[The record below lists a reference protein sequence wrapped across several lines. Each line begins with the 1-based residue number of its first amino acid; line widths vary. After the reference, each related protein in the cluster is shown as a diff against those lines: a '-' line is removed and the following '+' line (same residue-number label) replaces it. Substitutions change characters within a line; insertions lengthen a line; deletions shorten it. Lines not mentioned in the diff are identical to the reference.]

1 MADARRLW
9 AMAEQM
15 SALAI
20 NAGDSK
26 LTDWLSIR
34 AGEYLDQAQAL
45 ETQQVAQQAEQP
57 QPNEPDDA
65 KKEA

>member
-1 MADARRLW
+1 MADPRHLR
-9 AMAEQM
+9 AMAERIL
-15 SALAI
+15 ALAI
-20 NAGDSK
+20 NAGDPK

-45 ETQQVAQQAEQP
+45 ETQQVARQAEQP

-65 KKEA
+65 DK